1 METGDTGP
9 PPPSASAATS
19 IPIGTKE
26 TQVPIAAATYA
37 TTAIQKTK
45 QTPEQQTQQQHRA
58 KALTQMFEVMGAVPG
73 NCTDRW
79 LQATFATDEYPASP
93 VDKAD
98 LLGCVTRLL
107 SPQSP
112 LCFDTKV
119 TLPEHLAAFAPQIRV
134 IQHSS
139 FVRAGVVNHRTS
151 VGFVSV
157 KARDSAL
164 TAPLALTWHS
174 AKAHHFY
181 HNMVELRIN
190 VGVAAVPS
198 RDAIVDSFKSIVT
211 KITAKGYCCE
221 LVQVL
226 HVINEQTTTTMARA
240 KKATAQPPPAL
251 QPDEPGSSD
260 DKEETVTMPK
270 GLKLNA
276 PKLASDTTLTLAS
289 VRAYLND
296 MDNLFTQY
304 KVTGMRFKVMFIT
317 HHIEQEWLKDWCGSA
332 TEDCTW
338 DEFKVAFLRKA
349 LPLDFAY
356 TTEKAIRH
364 SKQRLTDYTSWA
376 SGLRASQLQLGQAAF
391 SDTSFIKVL
400 LFNMDPQLS
409 VILRQDDLLLNTGM
423 HTDDLDYVVAS
434 KTALP
439 KPKTILYE
447 AFERLARSKWNM
459 ITALRGVAAPRTHNS
474 TMATRTSLY
483 RPPATTLTGGR
494 HLPAK
499 LTDAMKDYLSLKEG
513 CFSCRRIHTDHR
525 SKDCTAEWQK
535 APDVPEGW
543 TEFEKR
549 KASAAKNNTLHQ
561 MAEQSEDDLSTD
573 EENEYAPQFIST
585 IPITL
590 HNAKGSQT
598 LHALA
603 DSGAS
608 SSFIADKRAFHVTS
622 YVKILIA
629 LENGTWE
636 AGDTILKVAKLQEPL
651 EVVLG
656 FNFLVKHKFNIDF
669 ARHEILVPHPSMP
682 NVMIDLLAPVFG
694 PQPQRAVP
702 RSPKRSDKARINWG
716 VVIAYIDGVQQKES
730 ELAELR
736 AREARLRVEFADR
749 FPGDIPPVSIT

>member
-1 METGDTGP
+1 
-9 PPPSASAATS
+9 
-19 IPIGTKE
+19 
-26 TQVPIAAATYA
+26 
-37 TTAIQKTK
+37 
-45 QTPEQQTQQQHRA
+45 
-58 KALTQMFEVMGAVPG
+58 
-73 NCTDRW
+73 
-79 LQATFATDEYPASP
+79 
-93 VDKAD
+93 
-98 LLGCVTRLL
+98 
-107 SPQSP
+107 
-112 LCFDTKV
+112 
-119 TLPEHLAAFAPQIRV
+119 
-134 IQHSS
+134 
-139 FVRAGVVNHRTS
+139 
-151 VGFVSV
+151 
-157 KARDSAL
+157 
-164 TAPLALTWHS
+164 
-174 AKAHHFY
+174 
-181 HNMVELRIN
+181 
-190 VGVAAVPS
+190 
-198 RDAIVDSFKSIVT
+198 
-211 KITAKGYCCE
+211 
-221 LVQVL
+221 
-226 HVINEQTTTTMARA
+226 MARA

-260 DKEETVTMPK
+260 DEEETVTMPK

-289 VRAYLND
+289 VQAYLND

-317 HHIEQEWLKDWCGSA
+317 HHIEQEWLKDWCGSV

-356 TTEKAIRH
+356 ATEKAIRH

-376 SGLRASQLQLGQAAF
+376 SGLWASQLQLGQAAF

-409 VILRQDDLLLNTGM
+409 VILRQDHLLLNTGM
-423 HTDDLDYVVAS
+423 HTDDLDYVVAL

-439 KPKTILYE
+439 KPKTISYE

-459 ITALRGVAAPRTHNS
+459 ITALRGAAAPRTHNS

-483 RPPATTLTGGR
+483 RPPATTSTGGR
-494 HLPAK
+494 RLPAK
-499 LTDAMKDYLSLKEG
+499 LTDTMKDYLSLKEG
-513 CFSCRRIHTDHR
+513 CFSCRQIHTDHR

-549 KASAAKNNTLHQ
+549 KASAAKNDMLHQ

-573 EENEYAPQFIST
+573 EENKYAPQFIST

-590 HNAKGSQT
+590 HNGKGSQT

-608 SSFIADKRAFHVTS
+608 SSFIADKRAFHVTF
-622 YVKILIA
+622 YVKIPIA

-656 FNFLVKHKFNIDF
+656 FNFLAKHKFNIDF

-716 VVIAYIDGVQQKES
+716 TVIAYIDGVQQKES

-736 AREARLRVEFADR
+736 AREARCRQ
-749 FPGDIPPVSIT
+749 